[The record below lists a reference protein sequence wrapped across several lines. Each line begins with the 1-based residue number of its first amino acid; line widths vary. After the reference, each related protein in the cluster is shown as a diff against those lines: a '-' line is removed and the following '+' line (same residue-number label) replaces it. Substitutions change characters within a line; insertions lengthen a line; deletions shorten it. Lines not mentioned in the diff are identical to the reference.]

1 MLATAASLFL
11 QGVGNGGG
19 GVFIARP
26 SSQEG
31 MADVLYGKLIKLA

>member
-1 MLATAASLFL
+1 ME
-11 QGVGNGGG
+11 GG